1 VIVKNS
7 YRTNDSK
14 KYKSDN
20 IEKMNTIDHV
30 LKNKQNDVN
39 INIKEKNWEDESS
52 DTDRDAPMND
62 EPIRNLIKCN

>member
-1 VIVKNS
+1 
-7 YRTNDSK
+7 
-14 KYKSDN
+14 
-20 IEKMNTIDHV
+20 MNTIDHV